1 MKYICSFSQITSE
14 QIAFAGGKGASLS
27 KMAKADL
34 NIPEGFIILACAF
47 ENGVLRQE
55 ASEELSVLIT
65 GLCEQKT
72 YAVRSSGL
80 SEDGEKAS
88 FAGGFETVLDVAK
101 NNIPKAVEKVIASS
115 KAERVKTYSE
125 NMGMEF
131 QNQIAV
137 VIQEFVKPDFAG
149 VLFTADPIS
158 GSSTKMVG
166 NFVRGVGELLVSGD
180 GNAEEFTFS
189 SIKYAYCGSDLLKP
203 YAKDLFHIARKI
215 RKLYGCAQDIE
226 WAIEGGKVHI
236 LQARPITTIRRIN
249 YETYEVNGSMSGEF
263 LFSNTNVGEAFP
275 KVITPVT
282 FSIAEFVGEAFGLPV
297 FIDNICGHPYANL
310 SVIYSLL
317 VSFGIKKRKAV
328 SILGDVTGNI
338 PKDVE
343 IPVFPISRRS
353 FIKAVLK
360 MFKRPK
366 NKYSKMGMK
375 DFIENGDRYA
385 FKLIDLI
392 RSTDNNESLLKLW
405 NEEANPYVAKALS
418 AFFGV
423 VTLNGLFDTREKL
436 VKMAG
441 EEIANALCSNCGGD
455 RVLESMQ
462 PLVCLE
468 KVVKGEMTKAEYA
481 RRYGHRSPNEMEL
494 SMPYP
499 YEDEAYIDKL
509 IEEYCKSGIS
519 ASMLRKKQQEK
530 FIKAKEEFLRMF
542 PKRKKWLENKL
553 SNLAN
558 SMHTREELRSK
569 GVRLFC
575 IFREFLLKCGSING
589 IGDGVFFLYFNEAVN
604 LLQGDRSALPH
615 ITERRRNYERYKT
628 LPTLPTTIRGR
639 FDPFELAKC
648 ENRRIDYYGF
658 GEENSY
664 AENSESEIITGYAGA
679 AGIVEGTVR
688 VLNDFSKSSEFMN
701 GEILVTVATNIG
713 WTPLFPRASA
723 IITDIGAPLSHAVI
737 VAREFGIPAVVGCR
751 DATLRLKT
759 GDRVRV
765 DGGRGIVKKV

>member
-1 MKYICSFSQITSE
+1 
-14 QIAFAGGKGASLS
+14 
-27 KMAKADL
+27 
-34 NIPEGFIILACAF
+34 
-47 ENGVLRQE
+47 
-55 ASEELSVLIT
+55 
-65 GLCEQKT
+65 
-72 YAVRSSGL
+72 
-80 SEDGEKAS
+80 
-88 FAGGFETVLDVAK
+88 
-101 NNIPKAVEKVIASS
+101 
-115 KAERVKTYSE
+115 
-125 NMGMEF
+125 
-131 QNQIAV
+131 
-137 VIQEFVKPDFAG
+137 
-149 VLFTADPIS
+149 
-158 GSSTKMVG
+158 
-166 NFVRGVGELLVSGD
+166 
-180 GNAEEFTFS
+180 
-189 SIKYAYCGSDLLKP
+189 
-203 YAKDLFHIARKI
+203 
-215 RKLYGCAQDIE
+215 
-226 WAIEGGKVHI
+226 
-236 LQARPITTIRRIN
+236 
-249 YETYEVNGSMSGEF
+249 
-263 LFSNTNVGEAFP
+263 
-275 KVITPVT
+275 
-282 FSIAEFVGEAFGLPV
+282 
-297 FIDNICGHPYANL
+297 
-310 SVIYSLL
+310 
-317 VSFGIKKRKAV
+317 
-328 SILGDVTGNI
+328 
-338 PKDVE
+338 
-343 IPVFPISRRS
+343 
-353 FIKAVLK
+353 

-765 DGGRGIVKKV
+765 DGGRGIVKRFNKALRGEGYGIYSCRLVYGYYWFRVFCLWQEKY